1 MWLFYEPEERNAS
14 GADLLFSD
22 NSSIFSALARAEEPH
37 ARRASYFYL
46 KLSERAETAMTAK
59 KLELKERELD
69 GALAID
75 VIGELTVGSGTE
87 TLLDVVRKTVADG
100 RRLLLVNLSQCRR
113 VDSSGIGELV
123 TCLVTATRHDA
134 VLRLTS
140 IPQQIR
146 GLMKMTNV
154 LKAFEVFDTD
164 EAAAKQ

>member
-1 MWLFYEPEERNAS
+1 M
-14 GADLLFSD
+14 
-22 NSSIFSALARAEEPH
+22 
-37 ARRASYFYL
+37 
-46 KLSERAETAMTAK
+46 MMK
-59 KLELKERELD
+59 KLELRERELD
-69 GALAID
+69 GAHVID
-75 VIGELTVGSGTE
+75 VVGELTVGSGTE
-87 TLLDVVRKTVADG
+87 TLLEVVRKSLEAG
-100 RRLLLVNLSQCRR
+100 RRLLLVNLKECRR

-164 EAAAKQ
+164 EAAIKQG

>member
-1 MWLFYEPEERNAS
+1 
-14 GADLLFSD
+14 
-22 NSSIFSALARAEEPH
+22 
-37 ARRASYFYL
+37 
-46 KLSERAETAMTAK
+46 MTAK